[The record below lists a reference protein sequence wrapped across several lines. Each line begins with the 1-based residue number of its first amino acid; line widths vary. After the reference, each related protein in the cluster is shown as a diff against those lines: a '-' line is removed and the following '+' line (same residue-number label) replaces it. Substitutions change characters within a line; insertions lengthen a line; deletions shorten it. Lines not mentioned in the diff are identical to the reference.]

1 MFDIIL
7 SKDLK
12 EKSEK
17 LGFKPIVLDKNL
29 IIKTDSRNEL
39 MSKIS
44 SLSAKKL
51 PIIVLGSTDEINR
64 MALEDKRTDML
75 LDPEETRK
83 KDFMKWRNSGLNHVL
98 CKLAE
103 KNNIKIGISFS
114 RLNRMGSEEKSLKI
128 GKIMQNIRL
137 CRKYKA
143 KIVLASFA
151 ESEKDLLSGYELKS
165 IGLILGMTPQQVN
178 ESLENAGEIFLNKN
192 N

>member
-1 MFDIIL
+1 MVYDIIFN
-7 SKDLK
+7 SALK

-17 LGFKPIVLDKNL
+17 LGFKPIILDKSI

-39 MSKIS
+39 MSKLS
-44 SLSAKKL
+44 KFSAKKM

-64 MALEDKRTDML
+64 MALEDKRVDML
-75 LDPEETRK
+75 LCPEETRK

-98 CKLAE
+98 CKLCQ

-114 RLNRMGSEEKSLKI
+114 RLNKMSSDEKSLKI

-143 KIVLASFA
+143 KIILASFA
-151 ESEKDLLSGYELKS
+151 ESESDLLSIYELKS

-178 ESLENAGEIFLNKN
+178 ESLENIGEI
-192 N
+192 